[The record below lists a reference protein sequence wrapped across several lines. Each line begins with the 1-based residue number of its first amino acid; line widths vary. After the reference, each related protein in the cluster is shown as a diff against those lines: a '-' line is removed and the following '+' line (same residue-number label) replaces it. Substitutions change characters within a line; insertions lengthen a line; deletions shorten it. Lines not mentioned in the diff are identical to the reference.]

1 MSNDDKKINDKTN
14 NDGNF
19 DLSGVFQVQ
28 RNYLTDLSN
37 SYPNVNN
44 APLVAKYVLDLQ
56 EKVKDTTDSYK
67 KADTSASNVLTEQNK
82 MIDIVKTE
90 QKRLEQKKML
100 IDQADQE
107 EKRKVMLTESN
118 QLRKAET
125 TKIILVFIICVVIH
139 ILLFLCVKYFFES
152 PIDPGVN
159 TIFILLH
166 LFNFIIWTIVAFTI
180 YINIQS
186 RSHINF
192 NKLELPPP
200 KLTPASTSPAISD
213 YNNLFKDL
221 GLCYSDGCCGKNT
234 YWDDKIGVCT
244 NTPGNKSPSTDS
256 KESFVTNNSLNIN
269 PFFISGKST
278 AQLKIENEMG
288 KINISPD
295 EAKRAEEK
303 KKNKAAVKGKM
314 NEIMGSII
322 PSDFNENMIN
332 SINTPTPTIE
342 TSDMGKAAT
351 SAANQALDDSIPK
364 DAEQSKCY
372 FTTIADATHEMM
384 SYKKIN
390 REVYQPT
397 SSNALLPTSNLLN
410 NEVYFKGLNHSKEL
424 TDRFSNYN

>member
-82 MIDIVKTE
+82 MIDIVKNE

-107 EKRKVMLTESN
+107 EKRKVLLTESN
-118 QLRKAET
+118 QLRKAES

-221 GLCYSDGCCGKNT
+221 GLCYSDGCCGENT

-244 NTPGNKSPSTDS
+244 NTPGKKSSSTDS
-256 KESFVTNNSLNIN
+256 KESFVTNTSLNIS
-269 PFFISGKST
+269 PIFIPGKTT
-278 AQLKIENEMG
+278 AILNKENEMG
-288 KINISPD
+288 KISISPD
-295 EAKRAEEK
+295 EAKREEEK
-303 KKNKAAVKGKM
+303 KKNKATVKGKM
-314 NEIMGSII
+314 NEIMGSMI

-342 TSDMGKAAT
+342 TSDTGKAAA
-351 SAANQALDDSIPK
+351 SAADQALEDSIPK
-364 DAEQSKCY
+364 DTAQSKCY
-372 FTTIADATHEMM
+372 FTTMADATREMM
-384 SYKKIN
+384 SCKKVN
-390 REVYQPT
+390 REVYHPT
-397 SSNALLPTSNLLN
+397 SSNDLLPTSNLLN